1 MPFTDSLRFVE
12 VLRVDS
18 AQLTA
23 TPSDVANG
31 KIYIGTTKKLESGT
45 LPVLEEHGDITL
57 VAGESH
63 TVEYGKVPKAYTIYS
78 TGLADQTDGTA
89 TAEDIKTPETA
100 WVNGTK
106 IIGTMPDNGA
116 QKEELAAGQS
126 VGIKLGYHNGA
137 GIVTA
142 KDLESQTQGNA
153 TADDIVSGKTAWV
166 NGIQLSGALPEI
178 LSQNITLG
186 AGEEYQI
193 PYGKHSGNGTITVV
207 GLDNETPGTAT
218 ADDIAM
224 DKTAWVNGVQ
234 ITGNLPK
241 IAAQTITLPFNG
253 EYIIPAGI
261 HSGLGKITQ
270 EVEVIED
277 QIVIAPA
284 FHDQTIS
291 TAGKYLAQD
300 IYVPGI
306 DALNYEFITSGE
318 YLINDPDTG
327 NSLDNDI
334 TKVYRLPVDNWHDNA
349 TLNVYQ
355 YELNSTFGVL
365 SGILYCNFLNGQTEF
380 TIDGGMFDLKI
391 DLESGTNAHQITLNL
406 HSGHDVG
413 GLFNLRELY
422 HARRYGDDHDVD

>member
-12 VLRVDS
+12 IIR
-18 AQLTA
+18 AEKYQLTA
-23 TPSDVANG
+23 KPEDVANG
-31 KIYIGTTKKLESGT
+31 KTYVGTTRQLEVGT
-45 LPVLEEHGDITL
+45 LPVHEEHGDITL
-57 VAGESH
+57 VAGE
-63 TVEYGKVPKAYTIYS
+63 TYKVAYGKVPKDYNVVVKP
-78 TGLADQTDGTA
+78 LADQTPGTA
-89 TAEDIKTPETA
+89 TADKILYPYTA
-100 WVNGTK
+100 VVNGETVT
-106 IIGTMPDNGA
+106 GTMPDNPP
-116 QKEELAAGQS
+116 ENVELASGES
-126 VGIKLGYHNGA
+126 YNIPIGYHDGTEM
-137 GIVTA
+137 IT
-142 KDLESQTQGNA
+142 A
-153 TADDIVSGKTAWV
+153 TA
-166 NGIQLSGALPEI
+166 
-178 LSQNITLG
+178 LG
-186 AGEEYQI
+186 NQ
-193 PYGKHSGNGTITVV
+193 
-207 GLDNETPGTAT
+207 TPGTAT

-277 QIVIAPA
+277 QIVVAPS

-318 YLINDPDTG
+318 FLINDPDTG
-327 NSLDNDI
+327 NSLNNDI
-334 TKVYRLPVDNWHDNA
+334 TKVYKLSVDNWHDNA

-355 YELNSTFGVL
+355 YELNSTFGTL

-380 TIDGGMFDLKI
+380 TINGGMFDLKI
-391 DLESGTNAHQITLNL
+391 GLESGTNAHQITLNL

-413 GLFNLRELY
+413 GLFTLKELY